1 MFRAD
6 LANFTPLETE
16 RLLIRPLTLADAQDI
31 YQISSDDAVS
41 RYVLWDTHR
50 SIADSRAF
58 IKQTLRQYRMGE
70 PSSWAIQSKETGRV
84 IGTIGFVSISREHA
98 CAEVGYSLGRPHW
111 NRGYATEALR
121 SLISYGMETMHLNR
135 IEALYDL
142 NNPAS
147 GRVMQKA
154 GMLREGILR
163 QKVYNKGHYVDVCIC
178 SILSREYRTR
188 KAQRAV
194 AP

>member
-1 MFRAD
+1 M
-6 LANFTPLETE
+6 PP
-16 RLLIRPLTLADAQDI
+16 RPL
-31 YQISSDDAVS
+31 
-41 RYVLWDTHR
+41 R
-50 SIADSRAF
+50 
-58 IKQTLRQYRMGE
+58 
-70 PSSWAIQSKETGRV
+70 
-84 IGTIGFVSISREHA
+84 
-98 CAEVGYSLGRPHW
+98 C
-111 NRGYATEALR
+111 
-121 SLISYGMETMHLNR
+121 LISYGMETMHLNR

-154 GMLREGILR
+154 GMLREGVLR